1 MEGKCFSME
10 KFSKFIGF
18 AFGEGFLIYYLGN
31 YWFDAGN
38 DDGTVDDFYA
48 VVTAGYGA
56 IVIIANLRIV
66 LQTNIHEFYSIM
78 ITSLSALSFFLAVF
92 LMSNNYVLPGFI
104 VREFLILDNWK
115 EVILDIKFYA
125 YVLLVSTICYFIE
138 ICSDKYPE
146 LFLKKEK
153 YVFNRSRAE
162 LKHIENN
169 EEIENDEK
177 KNNEI
182 KPDGEEVRML
192 E

>member
-1 MEGKCFSME
+1 
-10 KFSKFIGF
+10 
-18 AFGEGFLIYYLGN
+18 
-31 YWFDAGN
+31 
-38 DDGTVDDFYA
+38 
-48 VVTAGYGA
+48 
-56 IVIIANLRIV
+56 
-66 LQTNIHEFYSIM
+66 M

-92 LMSNNYVLPGFI
+92 LMSNDYVLPGFI
-104 VREFLILDNWK
+104 VREFLIFDNWK

-125 YVLLVSTICYFIE
+125 YVFLVSTICYFIE

-162 LKHIENN
+162 LKQIGNN
-169 EEIENDEK
+169 EEIENEEKK

-182 KPDGEEVRML
+182 EQDEEEVKIL